1 LAILGHLLLR
11 EGNNQSI
18 RTPISKSVSL
28 PSLSIG
34 SFPTQAI
41 DDDDISCQI
50 PTRIVHGSTI
60 DIEIFTH
67 AIKHAQI
74 ASLISKKL
82 GSVSAFRRNT
92 EDLFEAVRIL
102 DQQLQQWRHELPAS
116 LQIGNSRT
124 PLNLSGSRN
133 RDCVLYLHFAY
144 YGSLMAIHTIFTYP
158 WIAVIFG
165 TDSTHA
171 FREQVSVSTET
182 VAQAA
187 RNIILTTRHIEI
199 NVASPAW

>member
-1 LAILGHLLLR
+1 M
-11 EGNNQSI
+11 
-18 RTPISKSVSL
+18 P
-28 PSLSIG
+28 
-34 SFPTQAI
+34 
-41 DDDDISCQI
+41 
-50 PTRIVHGSTI
+50 GSTI
-60 DIEIFTH
+60 DIDVFTH

-74 ASLISKKL
+74 ASQISKNL

-92 EDLFEAVRIL
+92 EDVIETVRIL
-102 DQQLQQWRHELPAS
+102 GLQLQQWRDQLPAP
-116 LQIGNSRT
+116 LKIGDSKA
-124 PLNLSGSRN
+124 PLYPSGSRN

-165 TDSTHA
+165 AESTKA
-171 FREQVSVSTET
+171 FCDQVSISTET

-187 RNIILTTRHIEI
+187 RNIILTTRHIDI